1 MCYVILRPFSWR
13 APCSIMIYPVRYY
26 VVCGNLLR
34 HILWSVG
41 WEIEGGYSISHELL
55 HEVLCGIS
63 VYLVSYTVVRLA
75 IVRYILWTI
84 SLFWIGW
91 KVPFRAT
98 VETFFVYR
106 IRYILSGRNVIS
118 CVITTLYSVVWWC
131 YIMLLIC
138 EQCRKRNILY
148 VVPISYGRL
157 WYIIRYPLFILCYI
171 L

>member
-1 MCYVILRPFSWR
+1 MCYVILRSFPWR
-13 APCSIMIYPVRYY
+13 TPCSIMIYPVRYY

-41 WEIEGGYSISHELL
+41 WEIESGYSISHELL

-131 YIMLLIC
+131 YIMLLIY
-138 EQCRKRNILY
+138 ELCRKRNILY
-148 VVPISYGRL
+148 VVSISYDRL
-157 WYIIRYPLFILCYI
+157 
-171 L
+171 